1 MKYGYEKYNS
11 EQIDGSGKKRICGY
25 FVVSDLHKIT
35 SADIRLRSDELC
47 EEIAGHD
54 DWILESIVWD
64 ANHKV
69 GTNRD
74 GLNIILEKAKNNE
87 FDILLMHHVTLISR
101 QGGKTFD
108 YALQLSEV
116 GKSIYGVVGGLYS
129 LDELAETLHLSAAK
143 RKQYED
149 IKASINWKVR

>member
-35 SADIRLRSDELC
+35 SADIKLQTDELC
-47 EEIAGHD
+47 EEIAAHN

-69 GTNRD
+69 DTNRE
-74 GLNIILEKAKNNE
+74 GLNIILDKAKNNE

-108 YALQLSEV
+108 YALQLSKYE
-116 GKSIYGVVGGLYS
+116 KTIYGMIGGSYT
-129 LDELAETLHLSAAK
+129 LDDLADTLHLSMAR

-149 IKASINWKVR
+149 LE